1 MKLLASTIIATVSIL
16 IITSGH
22 SQASIVVRDN
32 IDTLFDENGNS
43 IGTSVDYWHFTVN
56 SIGPVSID
64 VLAWEGVNGR
74 GATTGFVDIN
84 GDGELTFVDSA
95 IRLFIDDG
103 SLDAGDHIAFNDD
116 SANTFGDGSI
126 RTTDPFLSLTLV
138 PGDYLL
144 AIGVFGFELS
154 DALAGINPVSRSL
167 QTFQGGVVNDS
178 DHADYQ
184 ITFSGDL
191 TVTSGPNGRIIA
203 APEPATLALFSFGLV
218 SLFLLRWWRRDVEKA
233 PRI

>member
-1 MKLLASTIIATVSIL
+1 MRLPASIIIFAVSIL
-16 IITSGH
+16 LVASGR
-22 SQASIVVRDN
+22 SQASIIVRDN
-32 IDTLFDENGNS
+32 IDTLFDQNGNS
-43 IGTSVDYWHFTVN
+43 IGTSVDYWHFTAN
-56 SIGPVSID
+56 STGPVTID
-64 VLAWEGVNGR
+64 VLAWEGFNGR
-74 GATTGFVDIN
+74 GSTTGLVDIN

-103 SLDAGDHIAFNDD
+103 NLDAGDHIAFNDD

-154 DALAGINPVSRSL
+154 NALAGVNPVSRSL
-167 QTFQGGVVNDS
+167 QTFQSGVLMDS

-184 ITFSGDL
+184 ITFTGDITL
-191 TVTSGPNGRIIA
+191 TSGPNGRIMA
-203 APEPATLALFSFGLV
+203 APEPGTLVLFSFGLGG
-218 SLFLLRWWRRDVEKA
+218 LILLRRRYSHHRQIK
-233 PRI
+233 